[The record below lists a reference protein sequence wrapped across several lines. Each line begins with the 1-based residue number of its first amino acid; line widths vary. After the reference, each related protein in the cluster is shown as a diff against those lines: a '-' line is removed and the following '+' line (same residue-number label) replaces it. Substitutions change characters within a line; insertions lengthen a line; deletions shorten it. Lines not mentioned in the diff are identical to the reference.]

1 MFGKDSSRAGK
12 PFEWERL
19 ERTVFLDEETA
30 AFLSALSSAE
40 RFEAFKG
47 NSRMREA
54 FLLEYSYIS
63 AALEGCRYTLQEAV
77 LLLKQGLTANKK
89 WTDAVM
95 LKNIFGVLE
104 GVMGSR
110 GACLAGA
117 LTKSAL
123 CAVHEGLSRRLVE
136 DECCGKARR
145 HPVRITGTSYEP
157 LNSPDLLDKAL
168 ETMLQTAER
177 CPDPFNKSICLHLNL
192 AYLQYFID
200 CNKRTARMIQT
211 AVLYQNGKVPLLLQ
225 DKDKAEYMK
234 AVCGYYETGSADR
247 YAGLF
252 VQAYCDTMLRFCD
265 AACGEE
271 CRRFLEARGRL

>member
-19 ERTVFLDEETA
+19 ERTAFLDEETA

-47 NSRMREA
+47 NIRMRES

-77 LLLKQGLTANKK
+77 LLLKQGLTANRK

-110 GACLAGA
+110 GACLAGT

-123 CAVHEGLSRRLVE
+123 CAVHEGLS
-136 DECCGKARR
+136 G
-145 HPVRITGTSYEP
+145 
-157 LNSPDLLDKAL
+157 
-168 ETMLQTAER
+168 
-177 CPDPFNKSICLHLNL
+177 
-192 AYLQYFID
+192 
-200 CNKRTARMIQT
+200 
-211 AVLYQNGKVPLLLQ
+211 
-225 DKDKAEYMK
+225 
-234 AVCGYYETGSADR
+234 
-247 YAGLF
+247 GL
-252 VQAYCDTMLRFCD
+252 
-265 AACGEE
+265 
-271 CRRFLEARGRL
+271 